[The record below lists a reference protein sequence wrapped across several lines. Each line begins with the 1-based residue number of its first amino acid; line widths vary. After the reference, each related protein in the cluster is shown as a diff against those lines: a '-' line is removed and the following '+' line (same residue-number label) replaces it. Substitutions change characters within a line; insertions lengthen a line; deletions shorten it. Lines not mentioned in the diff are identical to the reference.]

1 MISSYPKKIKNKQE
15 MLSNLLCRFLCSRSF
30 LYFVHSSHLHPIKF
44 HSETTQ
50 NPFHSKIRPF
60 PNHPL
65 LQAVLA
71 CIRLFSAFCNL
82 LPLSLFFSF
91 LILNKSHPAS
101 IFPHFPTTSEHPF
114 QNFSLMYCNS
124 PASSPKLS
132 LALPCH
138 TYPPQFQ
145 TDIIFMDSIS
155 VLSHC
160 SFPCII
166 KEKIQRIRNK
176 YSEHL
181 RTLLKAQY

>member
-1 MISSYPKKIKNKQE
+1 MSIPHICTPSNFTRKPLRIRSIPKSDHSPTI
-15 MLSNLLCRFLCSRSF
+15 
-30 LYFVHSSHLHPIKF
+30 HSSK
-44 HSETTQ
+44 
-50 NPFHSKIRPF
+50 
-60 PNHPL
+60 
-65 LQAVLA
+65 
-71 CIRLFSAFCNL
+71 LFSLVLGFFLHFAIF
-82 LPLSLFFSF
+82 SLFPTFFSF

-181 RTLLKAQY
+181 CTLLMV